1 MASIGLGIMGLLGA
15 TGALGS
21 AALGSNAATTAA
33 GEQTAAEQNALNFQE
48 QMFGTQQQNMAPYL
62 SAGSSS
68 LSQLMA
74 GLQSGKFGS
83 LPNAPQN
90 APQYTGGA
98 FTAPTLAQAQ
108 QTPGYQFTAQ
118 QGSKGILEGAGAA
131 GGAISGGT
139 LKALDSYNTGLAD
152 STYNDVFNRSLQ
164 TYNTG
169 IQSYQAQ
176 LQGYQAQLQGYN
188 ALMGQQQQEYN
199 QTLGPAQLG
208 ENSAASINN
217 TGTQVSQNVGNLMAG
232 IGNAQAAGTV
242 GSTNAITSGITG
254 ATSSLSQA
262 ALLQMLL
269 SGGGGNLGQNT
280 PGGAVTLMGAPP
292 ISYGMGPG

>member
-15 TGALGS
+15 AGSIGS
-21 AALGSNAATTAA
+21 AVLGSNAATTAA
-33 GEQTAAEQNALNFQE
+33 GEQTTAEQNALNFQE

-83 LPNAPQN
+83 LPN

-139 LKALDSYNTGLAD
+139 LKALDSYNTNLANT
-152 STYNDVFNRSLQ
+152 TYGNTFNQALQ
-164 TYNTG
+164 TYNAG
-169 IQSYQAQ
+169 

-208 ENSAASINN
+208 ENAAASINN
-217 TGTQVSQNVGNLMAG
+217 TGTMAAQNVGNLMAG

-280 PGGAVTLMGAPP
+280 PGGAATLMGAPP